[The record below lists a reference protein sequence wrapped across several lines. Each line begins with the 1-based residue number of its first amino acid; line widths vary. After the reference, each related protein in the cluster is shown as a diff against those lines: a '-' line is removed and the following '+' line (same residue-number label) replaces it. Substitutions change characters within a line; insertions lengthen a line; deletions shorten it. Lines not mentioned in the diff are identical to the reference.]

1 MTTIMEAKVVWC
13 TKVSL
18 LLISFIYSEK
28 LNECTAI
35 LLFVFNRIKQC
46 HKILSSK
53 QVNNEDLDNQLGSQI
68 LTALLTLL
76 ETIDHDFHAGLA

>member
-1 MTTIMEAKVVWC
+1 MHSHLAICVHTFDC
-13 TKVSL
+13 T
-18 LLISFIYSEK
+18 
-28 LNECTAI
+28 
-35 LLFVFNRIKQC
+35 NRIKQC

-76 ETIDHDFHAGLA
+76 ETIDHDFHAGLV